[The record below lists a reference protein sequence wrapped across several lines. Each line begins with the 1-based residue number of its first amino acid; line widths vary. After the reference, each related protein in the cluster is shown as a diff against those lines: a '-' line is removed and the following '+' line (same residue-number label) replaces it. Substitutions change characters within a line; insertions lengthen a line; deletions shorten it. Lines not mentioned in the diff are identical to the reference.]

1 MNDKNNS
8 ELNDLFEELI
18 KINKVYTK
26 ALVFFMSD
34 FSDKI
39 ILDEYNQY
47 LIEVNKEV
55 AINSKTFLLG
65 FFQDLANKKH
75 LLNNIPNKSLIQL
88 RNNLSNFV
96 KDEIFISFL
105 WQLDFNNYCDILLK
119 DKPCSINK
127 EIFDYIHSSIIG
139 GRYTTKNVDFN
150 FLSEEDKLNY
160 LNLSFK
166 KLNTIS
172 NYYDLSKN
180 THNTKNRSDI
190 IKL

>member
-127 EIFDYIHSSIIG
+127 EIFDYIYSSIIG